1 MKKKQKNAGFSLVEV
16 VLSMAILAIISIPL
30 LAYFTDSMKYNV
42 MMADKQHATTL
53 AQEVAEQLKAQ
64 NKLVAKS
71 AVAGGLD
78 TYGVSYLT
86 AAGYELDTSATDTLT
101 SSTDGIG
108 EATYYGAADK
118 IGEKYDVKVHIDT
131 NTTHNATGISQIYG
145 IDDTRDALVVDDDQ
159 FQEAVVY
166 FKAVNEAAVD
176 SGKTGVTSKTEAEIK
191 TDMTRTI
198 NITMNKTT
206 TGYEVIADAEYRS
219 TIVDSTDT
227 VYNQNCELTSV
238 HLKDLH
244 AVYLLLEVSKD
255 KDIVSI
261 TKGTGVAITPELH
274 VICQNIDSVPAGYKL
289 QITGDIDPAVDP
301 AIYTNLGKNSHNGTI
316 TRNSGTPFSVQEDL
330 VANKK
335 EVRDADIQISV
346 YKKGKGNTAGEEP
359 YITVNASK
367 GE

>member
-1 MKKKQKNAGFSLVEV
+1 MMKKQKNAGFSLVEV

-30 LAYFTDSMKYNV
+30 LAYFMDSMKYNT

-53 AQEVAEQLKAQ
+53 AQEVAENLKAQ
-64 NKLVAKS
+64 NKLVKKS
-71 AVAGGLD
+71 TGAGSPD
-78 TYGVSYLT
+78 MYEVSYLT
-86 AAGYELDTSATDTLT
+86 DAGYELDPSATDTLT
-101 SSTDGIG
+101 SSVDGIG

-118 IGEKYDVKVHIDT
+118 IGEKYDVKVQINT
-131 NTTHNATGISQIYG
+131 NTTHNATGIAQI
-145 IDDTRDALVVDDDQ
+145 VDDDQ
-159 FQEAVVY
+159 FQEALVY
-166 FKAVNEAAVD
+166 FKAVNEAAVG
-176 SGKTGVTSKTEAEIK
+176 SGKTGVTSKSEAEIK

-198 NITMNKTT
+198 NITMNKTV
-206 TGYEVIADAEYRS
+206 TGYEVIADAEYKS

-238 HLKDLH
+238 YLKDLH
-244 AVYLLLEVSKD
+244 AIYLLLEVSKD

-261 TKGTGVAITPELH
+261 TKGTGVTITPEIH

-289 QITGDIDPAVDP
+289 QITGDIDSAVDP
-301 AIYTNLGKNSHNGTI
+301 AIYTNLGKNLHNGTI
-316 TRNSGTPFSVQEDL
+316 TRNSGTPFSVQDDL

-335 EVRDADIQISV
+335 EVRDADIHISV

-359 YITVNASK
+359 YIIVNASK